1 MPEQSQGIY
10 SGWKVSILSKSTHFP
25 SNVNGFIQDGK
36 FSILSKSLAISMEL
50 LRMESCGGR
59 NSFPTP
65 GCGLHRSAQI
75 CKFSTSH
82 QTANIHSTSRQPFA
96 STRFAEEDFVYGVAE
111 TSSRNHPQ
119 NQNILP
125 STTCANCVNVVRQS
139 AWASRLP
146 SLQVQPTL
154 PSPAQAANTAQFS
167 KKVRPAQPG

>member
-1 MPEQSQGIY
+1 MDLLRMES
-10 SGWKVSILSKSTHFP
+10 FP
-25 SNVNGFIQDGK
+25 SSVNQRI
-36 FSILSKSLAISMEL
+36 SSAISMEL

-111 TSSRNHPQ
+111 TSSRNHHKTKAYCHQ
-119 NQNILP
+119 RLVQIV
-125 STTCANCVNVVRQS
+125 STLS
-139 AWASRLP
+139 GSRP
-146 SLQVQPTL
+146 GHPDCPACKFSQPC
-154 PSPAQAANTAQFS
+154 PAQLRQQTQRNSAR
-167 KKVRPAQPG
+167 KLGQPSQAR

>member
-1 MPEQSQGIY
+1 MSMDLFRMES
-10 SGWKVSILSKSTHFP
+10 FP
-25 SNVNGFIQDGK
+25 SSVNQRI
-36 FSILSKSLAISMEL
+36 SLAISMEL

-125 STTCANCVNVVRQS
+125 STTCANCVNVGRQS